1 LLTDHLGHLED
12 EAAAVGDALRSSP
25 SPPAAWSRTTA
36 RSAPTEGRR
45 GARVHARRG
54 LILVGLLQARFFMP
68 FHANVQRHRSAWT
81 AAIDHLWTT
90 LADPGQFVSLAK
102 S

>member
-1 LLTDHLGHLED
+1 VLLH
-12 EAAAVGDALRSSP
+12 
-25 SPPAAWSRTTA
+25 
-36 RSAPTEGRR
+36 
-45 GARVHARRG
+45 
-54 LILVGLLQARFFMP
+54 ARFFMP